1 MTARFHEKMPHYQS
15 SETDVMTIHAQP
27 NARRNEVVG
36 FEEGVLRV
44 NIAAPPVKGKANKE
58 LIDFLSKLLSVSK
71 SSITIEK
78 GHTSRRKVIAVEG
91 LSQTQILQRLGA
103 ESKE

>member
-1 MTARFHEKMPHYQS
+1 MNRREAI
-15 SETDVMTIHAQP
+15 VTIQVQP

-44 NIAAPPVKGKANKE
+44 KIAAPPVKGKANKE
-58 LIDFLSKLLSVSK
+58 LIDFLSKLLGVSK

-78 GHTSRRKVIAVEG
+78 GLTSRRKVIAIEG
-91 LSQTQILQRLGA
+91 LSQAEVLRRLRA
-103 ESKE
+103 TS